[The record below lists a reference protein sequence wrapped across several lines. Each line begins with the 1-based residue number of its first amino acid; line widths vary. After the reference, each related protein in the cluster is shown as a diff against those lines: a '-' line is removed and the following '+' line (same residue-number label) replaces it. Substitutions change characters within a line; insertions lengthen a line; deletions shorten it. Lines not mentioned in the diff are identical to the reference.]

1 MEVLILLIFTGLFA
15 WWGFWV
21 SQRGETKDPA
31 SRDRHSTDAR
41 SESKG

>member
-1 MEVLILLIFTGLFA
+1 MEVLILLIFTGSFA

-31 SRDRHSTDAR
+31 NRHRHSTDAG
-41 SESKG
+41 SESEH